1 MQVTRRDFLVTSA
14 VAPFFGVPLARAAT
28 AKDALVVA
36 YPFDVPSWDAV
47 AYTIPLAMPIFA
59 SVFDQPLTYSA
70 DLKLTPNVVK
80 SWSWVGTDGLAIA
93 LEFRDDVL
101 FHNGDKLTTADFKFS
116 FQERQKA
123 DPKLATAAVWRNI
136 QDIEI
141 QSPTKAVVHFSSPKP
156 TAPEWWAYLGSFILP
171 KAYFEKVGKDGFLQK
186 PVGSGPYKVVEFQQ
200 GARIVLEANAKYWK
214 GAPKLKHVT
223 IETVKDPT
231 ARVAAVQ
238 SGQADIT
245 TQIPIREAQRL
256 AKEPG
261 FASQVSPITEIFII
275 QVGNIGAFTDGNVR
289 LAAHHAIDKAALSKA
304 FFGGVAVPLSVLA
317 PPKTPGYVDG
327 FTFAHD
333 PKQSVALL
341 AKSGFSPQKPVK
353 IHFNTTKGVFPNDY
367 EMAQAI
373 AAMWKKVGIDADL
386 QVIELAQYYELNH
399 SGKMPEATL
408 YRWGNDTGDPEI
420 YTGYILNPKLPFS
433 TWKSDDVGERVGKL
447 FNETDEK
454 KRLEGYRDLNKFV
467 VEQGYAMPLLQ
478 GVSTVAYH
486 NDVAYKPFAN
496 GWIYPPALAKK

>member
-1 MQVTRRDFLVTSA
+1 MQVTRRGFLVTSA
-14 VAPFFGVPLARAAT
+14 VAPFFGTSLASAEA
-28 AKDALVVA
+28 AKDSLVIA

-47 AYTIPLAMPIFA
+47 AYTIPLAMPVFA
-59 SVFDQPLTYSA
+59 SVFDQPLTYTP
-70 DLKLTPNVVK
+70 DLKLVPNAVK
-80 SWSWVGTDGLAIA
+80 AWSWVGSDGLALA
-93 LEFRDDVL
+93 VELRDDVQ
-101 FHNGDKLTTADFKFS
+101 FHNGDQLTTADFKFS
-116 FQERQKA
+116 FQERQAA
-123 DPKLATAAVWRNI
+123 DPKLATAGVWRNI
-136 QDIEI
+136 KDIEI
-141 QSPTKAVVHFSSPKP
+141 QSPTKAVMHFSSPKP
-156 TAPEWWAYLGSFILP
+156 TAPPWLAYLGSFILP

-186 PVGSGPYKVVEFQQ
+186 PVGSGPYTVVEFQQ

-214 GAPKLKHVT
+214 GAPKLKRVT
-223 IETVKDPT
+223 IQTVKDPT

-245 TQIPIREAQRL
+245 TQIDIREAQRL
-256 AKEPG
+256 SKTPG
-261 FASQVSPITEIFII
+261 LAAQITPVTEIFLL
-275 QVGNIGAFTDGNVR
+275 QVGNVDAFKDQNVR

-304 FFGGVAVPLSVLA
+304 FFGGAALPLSVFA
-317 PPKTPGYVDG
+317 PPKTPGYVEG
-327 FTFAHD
+327 FKFAHD
-333 PKQSVALL
+333 PKESVALL

-353 IHFNTTKGVFPNDY
+353 IHFNTTKGVFPSDY

-386 QVIELAQYYELNH
+386 QVIELTQYYELNH

-420 YTGYILNPKLPFS
+420 YTGYILNPKLQFS
-433 TWKSDDVGERVGKL
+433 AWKSDDMGERIGRL
-447 FNETDEK
+447 FNETDEA
-454 KRLEGYRDLNKFV
+454 KRLEGYREVNKFA